1 MLAFWTDATSAFHRK
16 QVDPPRRIILCCGGG
31 SQSAL
36 AAATLQE
43 MGYNVAYL
51 DGGIAAW
58 KAEWRPEW
66 GRSIPVRPAYHCSL
80 RLALRMVRRL
90 EAGNLA

>member
-16 QVDPPRRIILCCGGG
+16 QFDPPRRIVLCCGGG

-43 MGYNVAYL
+43 MVYNFAYL
-51 DGGIAAW
+51 DGGISAW
-58 KAEWRPEW
+58 KAGWRTEW
-66 GRSIPVRPAYHCSL
+66 GRSILV
-80 RLALRMVRRL
+80 RLAYSL
-90 EAGNLA
+90 